1 MSTKFE
7 RENIF
12 TGILVMCALI
22 ITGMVIFQF
31 FQSKDFESSIV
42 DREVDSWEE
51 ISLVAYRKGVTK
63 APIQII
69 KFFDY
74 SCPYCKE
81 VDPVL
86 NDITKKYSDQISIV
100 YNHFPL
106 DEFSNTFK
114 AAVASECA
122 ANQGRFM
129 DYHNLLFINQDNLE
143 TLSFDSLAI
152 EAKVQDIS
160 LFKECRES
168 DEAKDIIRKSVSIAN
183 DLGIGGVPTFLI
195 NDKIVPG
202 VRSNSEFSS
211 LIEELLKKQPISK
224 SLN

>member
-1 MSTKFE
+1 
-7 RENIF
+7 
-12 TGILVMCALI
+12 MCALL
-22 ITGMVIFQF
+22 ITSLVMIQF
-31 FQSKDFESSIV
+31 FSKKDFNDSIV
-42 DREVDSWEE
+42 DREIESWEE
-51 ISLVAYRKGVTK
+51 ISSVAYRKGIPK

-81 VDPVL
+81 VDPVV
-86 NDITKKYSDQISIV
+86 NEIAKKYSGQISIV

-106 DEFSNTFK
+106 DEFSSTFK

-129 DYHNLLFINQDNLE
+129 DYHNLLFINQDNLG
-143 TLSFDSLAI
+143 TLSFDGLAI

-168 DEAKDIIRKSVSIAN
+168 DEAKDIIRKSISIAN
-183 DLGIGGVPTFLI
+183 DLRIGGVPTFLI

-202 VRSNSEFSS
+202 VRSSLEFSN
-211 LIEELLKKQPISK
+211 LIEKLLKQ
-224 SLN
+224 